1 MQSVVIDIVVRCQN
15 VGSVKD
21 SRVRADCGTYYST
34 IDAAFVFPVSVRSG
48 VGEVPERETKV
59 YRGRHLL
66 GKPELGSGVYHGNSL
81 MRGCGVSSVSY

>member
-1 MQSVVIDIVVRCQN
+1 MMVSLHAPSHLLLLRVGQCRSSTSPTSHNVRLMQSVVIDIVVRCQN

-48 VGEVPERETKV
+48 VGEVPERETK
-59 YRGRHLL
+59 
-66 GKPELGSGVYHGNSL
+66 
-81 MRGCGVSSVSY
+81 